1 MHYYTTGPIDPASM
15 GWQTL
20 DDHAMRV
27 LGDGDDA
34 ARRDKMGALFGRV
47 FELASAH
54 AKQNGGDAS
63 NAQIYVGY
71 LPDDNGLA
79 MLFAVKNGTGATF
92 LASPHE
98 LPWIRGGF

>member
-1 MHYYTTGPIDPASM
+1 MHYYTTGPIDMSM

-20 DDHAMRV
+20 DDYAMRM

-34 ARRDKMGALFGRV
+34 ARRDKMGGLFGRV
-47 FELASAH
+47 FELAAAYS
-54 AKQNGGDAS
+54 KGNGDAS
-63 NAQIYVGY
+63 GAQIYVGT
-71 LPDDNGLA
+71 LPDDTGSA
-79 MLFAVKNGTGATF
+79 MMFAVKNGTGATF

>member
-1 MHYYTTGPIDPASM
+1 MHYYTTGPIDLTM

-20 DDHAMRV
+20 DDYAMRM

-34 ARRDKMGALFGRV
+34 ARRDKMGGLLGRV
-47 FELASAH
+47 FELAAGY
-54 AKQNGGDAS
+54 AKQNGGDAA
-63 NAQIYVGY
+63 NTQIFVGS
-71 LPDDNGLA
+71 LPDDSGSA
-79 MLFAVKNGTGATF
+79 TIFAVKNGTGATF